1 MKRVLVTGG
10 LGFIGSNLV
19 KRLVK
24 EGYKVEVVDDL
35 SSGSIDSI
43 GELKVRNVP
52 VGLLDTY
59 LQNGNEEVD
68 VLSIHGDFADDAIL
82 NRVSLKTYDSIFHLA
97 AVPRVEYSVEFPSL
111 TTDINVMR
119 TIKLM
124 TASVGNIEKFIF
136 SSSSAIYG
144 CAQDNYPAREDGS
157 FKPSSPYGLQK
168 LVVEQYCSIFHELYG
183 FQSVCLRY
191 FNVYGPGQLGDS
203 PYSTAVSAWMDRLKK
218 GLPLRSDGDGKQTR
232 DMIYVDDIVEANI
245 LCEKTKRK
253 LSGEV
258 LNIGTGFSISN
269 NQILEKLSNKFSF
282 EVISAPERKGDV
294 KHTKADTS
302 KASDFLNFNS
312 STSFEIGL
320 EKTISWWGLD
330 AN

>member
-144 CAQDNYPAREDGS
+144 RAQDNYPATEDGS

-168 LVVEQYCSIFHELYG
+168 LVVEQYCSIFYELYG

-203 PYSTAVSAWMDRLKK
+203 PYSTAVSAWMDKLKK
-218 GLPLRSDGDGKQTR
+218 GLPLRSDGDGTQTR
-232 DMIYVDDIVEANI
+232 DMIYVDDVVEANI

-258 LNIGTGFSISN
+258 LNVGTGFSISN

-320 EKTISWWGLD
+320 EKTIAWWGLD